1 MKRRLSAL
9 VAGLV
14 LSLFTLTTLA
24 AAAAGDY
31 AKGRG
36 TTTGARFSFLAQG
49 TGAADRANGNMSH
62 TFTSTDPNITV
73 TGDVTC
79 MVIVGNSATIGG
91 RVTGFKPAGAANT
104 FGNPQGFLI
113 IASDNAKPSGG
124 LDGYILNFTSTP
136 TPVCF
141 PPFLV
146 FGNVITGDIEIIPGP

>member
-79 MVIVGNSATIGG
+79 MVIVGNSATI
-91 RVTGFKPAGAANT
+91 
-104 FGNPQGFLI
+104 
-113 IASDNAKPSGG
+113 ASDNAKPSGG